1 MGAGNCLCR
10 AALIQAGGCTWI
22 LGAVRWGC
30 PGSQVQGRALGVPL
44 QSLAPSQLSEKLA
57 SADPGSGE
65 QRLEAAPKQLK
76 GEVARGLSDRV
87 AGRDHGI
94 LWRRWVSQATQ
105 RPSRPA
111 PSLHPPASTPRTS
124 LAPPSGPPPALP
136 RGRCL
141 KSTRQGLAGTSF
153 GGWARA
159 APPPAGAPGGG
170 HTAQQ
175 EQDLGV
181 GGMLLP
187 RVFRGGACPAPK
199 CQIEG
204 AAGLTGPR
212 CGEPGVFDGKASR
225 AAPAPTHSLHTWDS
239 LIVTWPL
246 GSLFAVCTQGNQ
258 GTERPSNSLK
268 VTQ

>member
-105 RPSRPA
+105 RLSRPA

-141 KSTRQGLAGTSF
+141 KSTVRVLLGLALGDGPGLPLLLQVHQVGDTQLSRNRTL
-153 GGWARA
+153 GWA
-159 APPPAGAPGGG
+159 GCFSPGCSGEG
-170 HTAQQ
+170 HA
-175 EQDLGV
+175 
-181 GGMLLP
+181 LLP
-187 RVFRGGACPAPK
+187 SVR
-199 CQIEG
+199 
-204 AAGLTGPR
+204 
-212 CGEPGVFDGKASR
+212 
-225 AAPAPTHSLHTWDS
+225 
-239 LIVTWPL
+239 
-246 GSLFAVCTQGNQ
+246 
-258 GTERPSNSLK
+258 
-268 VTQ
+268 